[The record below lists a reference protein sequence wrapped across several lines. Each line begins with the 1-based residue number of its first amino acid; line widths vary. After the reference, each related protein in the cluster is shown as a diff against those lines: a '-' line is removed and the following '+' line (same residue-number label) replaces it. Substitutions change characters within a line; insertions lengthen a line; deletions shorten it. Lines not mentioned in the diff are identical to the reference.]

1 MIKVA
6 VVITTY
12 NVEEYIRQALES
24 VLNQKT
30 NFEYKIIVADDYSSD
45 NTLEILNDYKSKCP
59 QKIEVLTSSRNQGS
73 LVNSNRIFDR
83 LQCEYFTFLDGDD
96 YWVNDKHLQ
105 MQVDYLD
112 EHPEHMLCGANT
124 QYLRDGVLKE
134 LVVASDKTGKTYSF
148 QALLN
153 NTIPFVHTSA
163 ILVRNKIFINGLP
176 ACYRNAENTFENC
189 ALRGEDFRRI
199 LHLEQG
205 DMYIMPEVLS
215 VYRIHSRGVW
225 QGSSESKRMI
235 EGAIGANFYRKYF
248 AGKYDGYFDDN
259 AQCAYREMMKVLIT
273 DYDLLNEYKLN
284 EKETML
290 LTSLLNDIHVEKS
303 SKNQI
308 SRIKR
313 KIKRA
318 LIKFFF

>member
-12 NVEEYIRQALES
+12 NLEEYIGQALES

-30 NFEYKIIVADDYSSD
+30 NFEYKIIVADDCSTD
-45 NTLEILNDYKSKCP
+45 KTLEIINDFKNKYP
-59 QKIEVLTSSRNQGS
+59 QKIEVLSSSKNQGS
-73 LVNSNRIFDR
+73 LVNSNRVFNG
-83 LQCEYFTFLDGDD
+83 LQCVYFTFLDGDD
-96 YWVNDKHLQ
+96 YWVNDNRLQ

-134 LVVASDKTGKTYSF
+134 LVIPPDKTGKSYSF
-148 QALLN
+148 QDLIN
-153 NTIPFVHTSA
+153 NTVPFVHTSA
-163 ILVRNKIFINGLP
+163 ILVRNTIFINGLP
-176 ACYRNAENTFENC
+176 ACYKNAENTFENC

-205 DMYIMPEVLS
+205 DMYIMPDVFS

-225 QGSSESKRMI
+225 QGSSEAKQNI
-235 EGAIGANFYRKYF
+235 EGAIAANFYRKYF
-248 AGKYDGYFDDN
+248 EGKYDGYFDNN
-259 AQCAYREMMKVLIT
+259 AHRAYREMMKILVT
-273 DYDLLNEYKLN
+273 EYGLLNDYQLN
-284 EKETML
+284 EKETL
-290 LTSLLNDIHVEKS
+290 LFTSLLNDIYKERSTETVN
-303 SKNQI
+303 SKF
-308 SRIKR
+308 KR
-313 KIKRA
+313 KLMRA